1 LRRYKRSSA
10 DVRRQVDAL
19 NAYLSFLAVSS
30 ALTAVAFM
38 AGKSGT
44 PAPHTNPG
52 VGIAITN

>member
-1 LRRYKRSSA
+1 MVQEEFRRREAAGGRAQCVSIFSG
-10 DVRRQVDAL
+10 
-19 NAYLSFLAVSS
+19 VSS

-52 VGIAITN
+52 VSIAITNS